1 MIGVQTLNLSQFIYV
16 INGSNINR
24 RPYVTSVPQ
33 NSFGL
38 LYKKVVIHQTHE
50 TDDAA
55 YSFLLC
61 NCIKLLPDQLRTRYS
76 LMVNLTKHNLLKLCI
91 CKDFVILD
99 KRTI

>member
-1 MIGVQTLNLSQFIYV
+1 MIGVSTLNLSQFIYV
-16 INGSNINR
+16 INSSNINI
-24 RPYVTSVPQ
+24 RPYVTSMPQ

-38 LYKKVVIHQTHE
+38 LQKKVVIHQTEE

-55 YSFLLC
+55 YSFFLC
-61 NCIKLLPDQLRTRYS
+61 NCLKLLPDQLRARYS
-76 LMVNLTKHNLLKLCI
+76 LMVNLTKHNLLKFYI